1 VRSRL
6 AGSVC
11 RGGTHYL
18 CPGVYQGNFT
28 ASVAVSLIGA
38 GEGAYPT
45 TDSILNANGSGQVL
59 LINAGVGPVELLRLR
74 VTGGSSPGR
83 IFDPDG
89 GGISHLGTTLR
100 MTDCTVAGNSVV
112 AFGGGGLFIDTTS
125 TLEMTRCTVRDNHV
139 QSGLGGGN
147 GGGITT
153 SGTTTLTD
161 CLIENNSAEVA
172 GGGIS
177 VDGGTTSLLGTAT
190 VQGNHAD
197 AHAVS
202 SRGGG
207 IDVNT
212 GTLIIA
218 ETCRVTRNTAAAGF
232 GGGIFNN
239 GGTVTLQGGAN
250 PSPIVVDNCQENCAG
265 PGGVPTCSTVPPAG
279 SCP

>member
-1 VRSRL
+1 MN
-6 AGSVC
+6 A
-11 RGGTHYL
+11 GGTIRV
-18 CPGVYQGNFT
+18 CPGTYRPPTDGFQP
-28 ASVAVSLIGA
+28 SVTGVSLFGA
-38 GEGAYPT
+38 GEGTNPA
-45 TDSILNANGSGQVL
+45 TDTILAATGTGGVL
-59 LINAGVGPVELLRLR
+59 GIDAGVGLVVLQRLR
-74 VTGGSSPGR
+74 VTGGR
-83 IFDPDG
+83 RLFA
-89 GGISHLGTTLR
+89 GGIRHQGTTLR
-100 MTDCTVAGNSVV
+100 MTECTVAGNTS
-112 AFGGGGLFIDTTS
+112 ATGGGLSVVSGS

-177 VDGGTTSLLGTAT
+177 VDGGTTSLLGALT

-197 AHAVS
+197 ANVV

-207 IDVNT
+207 IDVDT

-265 PGGVPTCSTVPPAG
+265 PGGVPTCSPAPPTG
-279 SCP
+279 PCP